1 MRTIKFRGLRTDGK
15 GWVYGGYFQHTPDED
30 GVRSYIFDFNEGA
43 VEVITESVGQF
54 TGSVDRNG
62 NEIYEGDIVLLDE
75 GFHPR
80 NRPIVFSEYGDWSIG
95 ELGISFGQMKA
106 DGFVHCEVIGNIYQ
120 NPELLE
126 RSAKAD
132 A

>member
-1 MRTIKFRGLRTDGK
+1 MESSKSFKTYKKNEVI
-15 GWVYGGYFQHTPDED
+15 VGGYCKQGSEHFIIAH
-30 GVRSYIFDFNEGA
+30 FNVFKVHEG
-43 VEVITESVGQF
+43 SVGQF
-54 TGSVDRNG
+54 TGSVDRKG

-75 GFHPR
+75 GFYPR
-80 NRPIVFSEYGDWSIG
+80 KRPVVFSEYGAWKIG
-95 ELGISFGQMKA
+95 ELGILFGQMKA

-126 RSAKAD
+126 RSEQAD

>member
-1 MRTIKFRGLRTDGK
+1 MREIKFRKWHKELQDMTFWDGSK
-15 GWVYGGYFQHTPDED
+15 GSNNLFWHTL
-30 GVRSYIFDFNEGA
+30 
-43 VEVITESVGQF
+43 TEYPEMYSLMQF

-75 GFHPR
+75 GFYPR
-80 NRPIVFSEYGDWSIG
+80 NRPIVFSEYGAWNIG

-120 NPELLE
+120 NPKLLE